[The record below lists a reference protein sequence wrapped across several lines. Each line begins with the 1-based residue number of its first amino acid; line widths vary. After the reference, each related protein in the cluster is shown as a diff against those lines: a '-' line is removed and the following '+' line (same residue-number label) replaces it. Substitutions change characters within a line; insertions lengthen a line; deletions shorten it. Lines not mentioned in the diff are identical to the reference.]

1 MWSIAA
7 SYQKSPTTENIAEV
21 DPPTT
26 TQKVAQEL
34 NIDHSTV
41 VWHLKQ
47 TEKVKKLDKWVPHEL
62 TENQRNCHFKV
73 SSSIILCNNN
83 KPFLES

>member
-7 SYQKSPTTENIAEV
+7 SHQKSTTTENIAEV

-34 NIDHSTV
+34 NVDHSTV

-47 TEKVKKLDKWVPHEL
+47 TEKVKKLDKWVPCEL
-62 TENQRNCHFKV
+62 TKTQKNHRPEV
-73 SSSIILCNNN
+73 LSSLILQNNYFSIGL
-83 KPFLES
+83 